1 MGFCKPGD
9 PCWNYQLGNVNTARI
24 LEWQQEALQTAA
36 ECGIDIPAFGDFC
49 QQVRDC
55 VTGDT
60 HHSLTACTIYVDVIH
75 PCTTGTTFT
84 SDVVVEGDTLVEGT
98 LESTGNIT
106 GATNVHVGGDLF
118 TDQIRRAGSNAQTTK
133 MNLQANSLEFYVG
146 DSSDERVKILSDN
159 VVVYKPLNISGN
171 TTTINFQMTS
181 GPTAGYVL
189 TSDASGNASWQ
200 ASSGGGGGTF
210 TGNTSGDCIQELW
223 VSTISGCS
231 PVIMGPSVGI
241 GTDTPTGPFEV
252 KDYISFQTSDTTT
265 LIGYEAGLGWE
276 NTSENNTMIGHFAGK
291 GGGPG
296 YGPWVGADDNTGVGY
311 LSMGFLTTG
320 GKNTAIGSVSIGTL
334 TTGSENTIVGYNAG
348 YSTSRDNKNT
358 VVGSEAHA
366 QVYGGGG
373 DTTPGTDAFNV
384 AVGYRSLYFP
394 NRGYKNVALGAQAL
408 AGSGVMVAGNQGAV
422 AVGYNALNASQSGDY
437 NIAIGYQAADNITT
451 GDNNISIGKDADPP
465 SATASYQ
472 MNIGGIIHGRDID
485 GSSSINT
492 IGIGTTSPNEKL
504 TVVGAVSATSQLY
517 FSEIDG
523 GSF

>member
-1 MGFCKPGD
+1 MKKVEVGLYKQG
-9 PCWNYQLGNVNTARI
+9 QLTRGI
-24 LEWQQEALQTAA
+24 LEQV
-36 ECGIDIPAFGDFC
+36 ECG
-49 QQVRDC
+49 DC
-55 VTGDT
+55 GEV
-60 HHSLTACTIYVDVIH
+60 
-75 PCTTGTTFT
+75 
-84 SDVVVEGDTLVEGT
+84 
-98 LESTGNIT
+98 
-106 GATNVHVGGDLF
+106 
-118 TDQIRRAGSNAQTTK
+118 
-133 MNLQANSLEFYVG
+133 
-146 DSSDERVKILSDN
+146 
-159 VVVYKPLNISGN
+159 ISGN
-171 TTTINFQMTS
+171 ADGTTNTLNFTNN
-181 GPTAGYVL
+181 T
-189 TSDASGNASWQ
+189 
-200 ASSGGGGGTF
+200 GGTF
-210 TGNTSGDCIQELW
+210 TVTNSALLFNDGDGAYWSSHSASQIIASGDSTTHTMIPGTLSVTGNTWITGRELDVAGDIHGKANL
-223 VSTISGCS
+223 TIDSL
-231 PVIMGPSVGI
+231 VN
-241 GTDTPTGPFEV
+241 
-252 KDYISFQTSDTTT
+252 FQTAYTTT

-276 NTSENNTMIGHFAGK
+276 NTSANNTMIGHFAGK

-320 GKNTAIGSVSIGTL
+320 DKNTAIGSVSIGTL

-472 MNIGGIIHGRDID
+472 LNIGGIIHGQDAYTDSAI
-485 GSSSINT
+485 SQ
-492 IGIGTTSPNEKL
+492 IGIGTTTPKTKL
-504 TVVGAVSATSQLY
+504 DVWHDPTNLVAGTGGGEVVTFGGTNAGDLPVAGKLMYMNSSGKWRGVDADNVNYGSDELLAIALGVLPSEGMLLRGFFNAVDSGSSGYLT
-517 FSEIDG
+517 
-523 GSF
+523 GSFVKGASLYVSESNYGYYSFTAPNDTNDYIRVIGYGTDTTNIIYFNPDNTHIKLA